1 MAPGGQAA
9 QEGLP
14 ERKLESVQLPTVWN
28 PRGARSRRTARE
40 RGTAGAEETSGAAPR
55 AGPQGALRRRPEVG
69 QPCGHQ
75 KASVEP
81 GKWSKANR
89 RCGRQEKRERGRGLS
104 GSGSGAARR
113 AAEETRA
120 EWSGARGGQSRVPGR
135 RGECRARRKARGGSP
150 GAKAGPAGATA
161 SLPVS
166 GCLFLAADIFAIA
179 SIANPDWINTGES
192 AGALTVGLVRQ
203 CQTIHGR
210 DRTCIPPRLPPE
222 WVTTLFFIIMGI
234 ISLTVTCGLL
244 VASHWRR
251 EATKYARWIAF
262 TGMILFCMAALIF
275 PIGFYINEVGGQPYK
290 LPNNTVVGSSYVLF
304 VLSIFFTIV
313 GLLFAG
319 KVCLPG

>member
-1 MAPGGQAA
+1 MSHVYFRGSLLRRGIEFRGSVRPGPQRWVVCLVCG
-9 QEGLP
+9 GISPL
-14 ERKLESVQLPTVWN
+14 RV
-28 PRGARSRRTARE
+28 RGERTA
-40 RGTAGAEETSGAAPR
+40 AGG
-55 AGPQGALRRRPEVG
+55 
-69 QPCGHQ
+69 
-75 KASVEP
+75 
-81 GKWSKANR
+81 GKDMDK
-89 RCGRQEKRERGRGLS
+89 L
-104 GSGSGAARR
+104 
-113 AAEETRA
+113 TII
-120 EWSGARGGQSRVPGR
+120 
-135 RGECRARRKARGGSP
+135 
-150 GAKAGPAGATA
+150 
-161 SLPVS
+161 S

-210 DRTCIPPRLPPE
+210 DRICIPPRLPPE

>member
-1 MAPGGQAA
+1 MVTVAA
-9 QEGLP
+9 DMLRLSLP
-14 ERKLESVQLPTVWN
+14 RYKQLQTAEDSFRIKCLDYPPRYQQDVSVKEILW
-28 PRGARSRRTARE
+28 E
-40 RGTAGAEETSGAAPR
+40 Y
-55 AGPQGALRRRPEVG
+55 
-69 QPCGHQ
+69 
-75 KASVEP
+75 
-81 GKWSKANR
+81 
-89 RCGRQEKRERGRGLS
+89 
-104 GSGSGAARR
+104 
-113 AAEETRA
+113 
-120 EWSGARGGQSRVPGR
+120 SRVSR
-135 RGECRARRKARGGSP
+135 LTKVFHLC
-150 GAKAGPAGATA
+150 
-161 SLPVS
+161 
-166 GCLFLAADIFAIA
+166 IF
-179 SIANPDWINTGES
+179 P
-192 AGALTVGLVRQ
+192 GALTVGLVRQ

>member
-1 MAPGGQAA
+1 MP
-9 QEGLP
+9 P
-14 ERKLESVQLPTVWN
+14 PSPVFERLINV
-28 PRGARSRRTARE
+28 
-40 RGTAGAEETSGAAPR
+40 
-55 AGPQGALRRRPEVG
+55 
-69 QPCGHQ
+69 H
-75 KASVEP
+75 
-81 GKWSKANR
+81 
-89 RCGRQEKRERGRGLS
+89 
-104 GSGSGAARR
+104 
-113 AAEETRA
+113 
-120 EWSGARGGQSRVPGR
+120 
-135 RGECRARRKARGGSP
+135 RRKDPLVLDDSE
-150 GAKAGPAGATA
+150 
-161 SLPVS
+161 LW
-166 GCLFLAADIFAIA
+166 FAIERP
-179 SIANPDWINTGES
+179 SERILKVYLPLCCVFS
-192 AGALTVGLVRQ
+192 GALTVGLVRQ

>member
-1 MAPGGQAA
+1 MAGIGCGGMVDQGRLGQQLLLAPADSTGPTRTHCWHRLQSLCAISMCKWGRHRQCMKAAVAGERGCQQNGDQEPRGEEPGGDAA
-9 QEGLP
+9 HSSFQ
-14 ERKLESVQLPTVWN
+14 
-28 PRGARSRRTARE
+28 
-40 RGTAGAEETSGAAPR
+40 
-55 AGPQGALRRRPEVG
+55 
-69 QPCGHQ
+69 
-75 KASVEP
+75 
-81 GKWSKANR
+81 
-89 RCGRQEKRERGRGLS
+89 
-104 GSGSGAARR
+104 
-113 AAEETRA
+113 
-120 EWSGARGGQSRVPGR
+120 
-135 RGECRARRKARGGSP
+135 
-150 GAKAGPAGATA
+150 
-161 SLPVS
+161 
-166 GCLFLAADIFAIA
+166 
-179 SIANPDWINTGES
+179 
-192 AGALTVGLVRQ
+192 GALTVGLVRQ

-210 DRTCIPPRLPPE
+210 DRTCVPPRLPPE

>member
-1 MAPGGQAA
+1 MFIACP
-9 QEGLP
+9 P
-14 ERKLESVQLPTVWN
+14 SSMFERLTKVHQRNN
-28 PRGARSRRTARE
+28 PLLWGNSE
-40 RGTAGAEETSGAAPR
+40 
-55 AGPQGALRRRPEVG
+55 L
-69 QPCGHQ
+69 
-75 KASVEP
+75 
-81 GKWSKANR
+81 W
-89 RCGRQEKRERGRGLS
+89 
-104 GSGSGAARR
+104 
-113 AAEETRA
+113 
-120 EWSGARGGQSRVPGR
+120 
-135 RGECRARRKARGGSP
+135 
-150 GAKAGPAGATA
+150 
-161 SLPVS
+161 
-166 GCLFLAADIFAIA
+166 FAIERP
-179 SIANPDWINTGES
+179 SERILKVYLPLCYVFS
-192 AGALTVGLVRQ
+192 GALTVGLVRQ

>member
-1 MAPGGQAA
+1 GSPVLA
-9 QEGLP
+9 
-14 ERKLESVQLPTVWN
+14 
-28 PRGARSRRTARE
+28 
-40 RGTAGAEETSGAAPR
+40 R
-55 AGPQGALRRRPEVG
+55 AGPVQPEGSPVLARAGPVQPEGGPCWPVLAQFSLRGAPCWPLLAQFSLRGALCWPIQPEGRPVLAQFSLRG
-69 QPCGHQ
+69 APC
-75 KASVEP
+75 
-81 GKWSKANR
+81 W
-89 RCGRQEKRERGRGLS
+89 LS
-104 GSGSGAARR
+104 SA
-113 AAEETRA
+113 
-120 EWSGARGGQSRVPGR
+120 
-135 RGECRARRKARGGSP
+135 CSP
-150 GAKAGPAGATA
+150 VLQ
-161 SLPVS
+161 SLPAQHSISYHRVITKS
-166 GCLFLAADIFAIA
+166 VMLLFMLGALLHPFI
-179 SIANPDWINTGES
+179 W
-192 AGALTVGLVRQ
+192 AGGLPVLGGYLQGVTCALTVGLVRQ

-234 ISLTVTCGLL
+234 VSLTVTCGLL

-262 TGMILFCMAALIF
+262 TGMILLCMAALIF

>member
-1 MAPGGQAA
+1 MATRGRCAAAA
-9 QEGLP
+9 QKLGGSEVAARLP
-14 ERKLESVQLPTVWN
+14 VDPAKRSVGIALQCTG
-28 PRGARSRRTARE
+28 PRGARSRSAGVGARLLLE
-40 RGTAGAEETSGAAPR
+40 DGRLPTVIR
-55 AGPQGALRRRPEVG
+55 VLLLR
-69 QPCGHQ
+69 
-75 KASVEP
+75 
-81 GKWSKANR
+81 
-89 RCGRQEKRERGRGLS
+89 
-104 GSGSGAARR
+104 GSGAA
-113 AAEETRA
+113 A
-120 EWSGARGGQSRVPGR
+120 
-135 RGECRARRKARGGSP
+135 
-150 GAKAGPAGATA
+150 AGAQSSTTT
-161 SLPVS
+161 
-166 GCLFLAADIFAIA
+166 AADIFAIA

>member
-1 MAPGGQAA
+1 MD
-9 QEGLP
+9 
-14 ERKLESVQLPTVWN
+14 KLTII
-28 PRGARSRRTARE
+28 
-40 RGTAGAEETSGAAPR
+40 
-55 AGPQGALRRRPEVG
+55 
-69 QPCGHQ
+69 
-75 KASVEP
+75 
-81 GKWSKANR
+81 
-89 RCGRQEKRERGRGLS
+89 
-104 GSGSGAARR
+104 
-113 AAEETRA
+113 
-120 EWSGARGGQSRVPGR
+120 
-135 RGECRARRKARGGSP
+135 
-150 GAKAGPAGATA
+150 
-161 SLPVS
+161 S

-179 SIANPDWINTGES
+179 SLANPDWINTGES
-192 AGALTVGLVRQ
+192 AGALTVGLVRR

-210 DRTCIPPRLPPE
+210 ERTCVPPQLPPE

-262 TGMILFCMAALIF
+262 AGMILFCMAALIF

-290 LPNNTVVGSSYVLF
+290 LPNNTQVGSSYVLF

>member
-1 MAPGGQAA
+1 MVTRGRCAAAA
-9 QEGLP
+9 QKLGGSEVAARLP
-14 ERKLESVQLPTVWN
+14 VDPAKRSVSVALQCTVWKLLQ
-28 PRGARSRRTARE
+28 RLA
-40 RGTAGAEETSGAAPR
+40 
-55 AGPQGALRRRPEVG
+55 Q
-69 QPCGHQ
+69 
-75 KASVEP
+75 
-81 GKWSKANR
+81 
-89 RCGRQEKRERGRGLS
+89 
-104 GSGSGAARR
+104 
-113 AAEETRA
+113 
-120 EWSGARGGQSRVPGR
+120 
-135 RGECRARRKARGGSP
+135 
-150 GAKAGPAGATA
+150 
-161 SLPVS
+161 
-166 GCLFLAADIFAIA
+166 CL
-179 SIANPDWINTGES
+179 TH
-192 AGALTVGLVRQ
+192 GALTVGLVRQ

>member
-1 MAPGGQAA
+1 MD
-9 QEGLP
+9 
-14 ERKLESVQLPTVWN
+14 KLTII
-28 PRGARSRRTARE
+28 
-40 RGTAGAEETSGAAPR
+40 
-55 AGPQGALRRRPEVG
+55 
-69 QPCGHQ
+69 
-75 KASVEP
+75 
-81 GKWSKANR
+81 
-89 RCGRQEKRERGRGLS
+89 
-104 GSGSGAARR
+104 
-113 AAEETRA
+113 
-120 EWSGARGGQSRVPGR
+120 
-135 RGECRARRKARGGSP
+135 
-150 GAKAGPAGATA
+150 
-161 SLPVS
+161 S

-179 SIANPDWINTGES
+179 SLANPDWINTGES
-192 AGALTVGLVRQ
+192 AEAAFSGSKMTVWTVPLQTKGECALTVGLVRQ

>member
-1 MAPGGQAA
+1 MD
-9 QEGLP
+9 
-14 ERKLESVQLPTVWN
+14 KLTII
-28 PRGARSRRTARE
+28 
-40 RGTAGAEETSGAAPR
+40 
-55 AGPQGALRRRPEVG
+55 
-69 QPCGHQ
+69 
-75 KASVEP
+75 
-81 GKWSKANR
+81 
-89 RCGRQEKRERGRGLS
+89 
-104 GSGSGAARR
+104 
-113 AAEETRA
+113 
-120 EWSGARGGQSRVPGR
+120 
-135 RGECRARRKARGGSP
+135 
-150 GAKAGPAGATA
+150 
-161 SLPVS
+161 S

-179 SIANPDWINTGES
+179 SIVNPDWINTGES
-192 AGALTVGLVRQ
+192 AAGWTLILTAPIHCRGSTGALTVGLVRQ